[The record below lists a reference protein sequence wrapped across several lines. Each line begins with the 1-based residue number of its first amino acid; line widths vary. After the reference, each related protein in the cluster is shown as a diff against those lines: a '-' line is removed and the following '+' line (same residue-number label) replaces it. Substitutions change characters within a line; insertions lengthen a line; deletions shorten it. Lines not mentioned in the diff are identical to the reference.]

1 MLSESGAASRGA
13 LEAQVSLV
21 LFSFDFLEPS
31 GSSLLKNDSWVGFV
45 FVFLVCI
52 FFESTLEVRV
62 QEFGVFE
69 GE

>member
-45 FVFLVCI
+45 FLVCI